1 MYTGYLLLPRCGCI
15 WCCNCKELCP
25 VRNYGSYTRWLL
37 YSAFILILTFFGNLY
52 FQGPPIFEAGS
63 IPRMISVTAGQD
75 FTINCRV
82 TKSYPPNPTITLTE
96 PGSVPTDVTANP
108 SQIFRQN
115 QAGTYMYVCRADN
128 TRATLNLTY
137 QVTVT
142 MSPSRS
148 CLSIMVKLCCY
159 FSKPKHCSTYNYSL
173 TNHCSSS
180 K

>member
-1 MYTGYLLLPRCGCI
+1 
-15 WCCNCKELCP
+15 
-25 VRNYGSYTRWLL
+25 
-37 YSAFILILTFFGNLY
+37 
-52 FQGPPIFEAGS
+52 
-63 IPRMISVTAGQD
+63 MISVTAGQD

-108 SQIFRQN
+108 SQVFRQN

-128 TRATLNLTY
+128 TRATVNLTY

-173 TNHCSSS
+173 ANHCSSS